1 MTWAYQQN
9 STHSDFAYYNNN
21 QSVMYQAIVQT
32 VGSAIRPRPE
42 ITMVIPA
49 GTAIQ
54 NLRTS
59 YIGDTLTVD
68 GYHLSL
74 TRGRYTAALTWFHA
88 ITGLS
93 IDNITYKPATGVS
106 DADLA
111 AIKEAVKHAVLYPN
125 VITPS
130 SFPTLPA

>member
-1 MTWAYQQN
+1 MLYGLQNETWDIITIQQVSGKSGRPTTYQPFLDRLIQIVNTNKTNPDAHLLWHMTWAYQQN
-9 STHSDFAYYNNN
+9 STHGDFTYYNNS

-59 YIGDTLTVD
+59 YIGDTLD
-68 GYHLSL
+68 GRRLS
-74 TRGRYTAALTWFHA
+74 FEF
-88 ITGLS
+88 
-93 IDNITYKPATGVS
+93 
-106 DADLA
+106 DAVA
-111 AIKEAVKHAVLYPN
+111 AIPRR
-125 VITPS
+125 
-130 SFPTLPA
+130 